1 MGGRYLVLCFF
12 ATADAKGRRAIA
24 EVLEH
29 TDVFDDKFAS
39 FFGVSLDPRDETQR
53 RVSARLPGYR
63 FFWDFTGEISKLYGA
78 IPNDDSP
85 PTKTTPLHRMWF
97 VIDPTLRILKIVPF
111 EQNGGDAKEV
121 VNFVR
126 SLPPPALY
134 AGFEVQ
140 APVLILSNVFERQ
153 FCDKLIALYDNNGG
167 SETGFMRE
175 VGGRTVEINDHSHKC
190 RRDYTIEDREV
201 AKQINQRFARTVL
214 RELLKA
220 YQYKAT
226 AIERYL
232 VGCYRA
238 EDGGHFAPHRDN
250 TTKGTA
256 HRRFAASVNLNSDFD
271 GGEVSFPEYG
281 PRGFKPPPGGAVVF
295 SCSLLHSV
303 SSVKRGRRYAFLPF
317 IYDDDAAKI
326 RAANNQFL
334 GEDVG
339 TSSQGAP

>member
-175 VGGRTVEINDHSHKC
+175 VGGRTVETIATSVDATTQLKTEKSQSKLISASLEPSCENYSKLINT
-190 RRDYTIEDREV
+190 R
-201 AKQINQRFARTVL
+201 QP
-214 RELLKA
+214 LLS
-220 YQYKAT
+220 
-226 AIERYL
+226 AI
-232 VGCYRA
+232 
-238 EDGGHFAPHRDN
+238 
-250 TTKGTA
+250 
-256 HRRFAASVNLNSDFD
+256 
-271 GGEVSFPEYG
+271 
-281 PRGFKPPPGGAVVF
+281 
-295 SCSLLHSV
+295 
-303 SSVKRGRRYAFLPF
+303 
-317 IYDDDAAKI
+317 
-326 RAANNQFL
+326 
-334 GEDVG
+334 
-339 TSSQGAP
+339 